1 MQIAT
6 LSDADLAEMKKRMA
20 PHVESAIAALEKD
33 GKPARKF
40 YEEYTK

>member
-1 MQIAT
+1 
-6 LSDADLAEMKKRMA
+6 MKKRMA